1 MVSLK
6 DLEKKIE
13 KYLPPKELWPDFK
26 IPKDFYE
33 SLPQNLNL
41 AEEILE
47 KTAEKRKHK
56 VAIYFEDQKY
66 TYRELSE
73 LSNKL
78 ASALTEL
85 GVEPLDRVAIRFSN
99 IPEAVISNFG
109 ILKTGALPVTLHPRW
124 SKKEVLHVLN
134 DSGAKLLITE
144 KDLLKEVNEVKS
156 ELKYL
161 QNVIVVG
168 DGEGYLSFGELI
180 KKGSRKFEPV
190 EVPKDSPGVL
200 LYTSGTTGPP
210 KGVVHFIPG
219 ILTVVRNVGNYVWK
233 LTDEDVFGSAA
244 PITFALGYG
253 GLALIPYYFGSAVSL
268 MRQPAPDYVFSMIE
282 KHGVTVMS
290 MAPTWYRKTLPVLD
304 KLLQKYDTS
313 TVRLFTGGGEAFGA
327 DAIKAWYEKTGKM
340 IAEGF
345 GATELFY
352 ISISNAVAPKPKP
365 GSIGMPVPG
374 VEVNIVDPENFQPIT
389 EPRKEGLMLIKA
401 PCGTVYWNPYAED
414 NKLLKK
420 MKKDVLMKSVALG
433 DLAYKD
439 EEGYIWFAGK
449 GEDII
454 KSSGYRIGA
463 DEIEVTLMGHPAVD
477 DAGVVGVPHPVR
489 GEDVVAFVVLKKG
502 YEASEKTKKEI
513 YEYLQ
518 ANLAKYKLPRE
529 IFFVESLPRH
539 LTGKLLRREL
549 KEIAKKMYT
558 PKED

>member
-1 MVSLK
+1 MVN
-6 DLEKKIE
+6 LEKVE
-13 KYLPPKELWPDFK
+13 KYLPPKELWPDFR

-47 KTAEKRKHK
+47 KNAEKLKHK
-56 VAIYFEDQKY
+56 VAIYFEDKKY
-66 TYRELSE
+66 TYREISI

-78 ASALTEL
+78 ASALVEL
-85 GVEPLDRVAIRFSN
+85 GVEPLDRVGIRFSN
-99 IPEAVISNFG
+99 IPEAVISNFA

-134 DSGAKLLITE
+134 DSGAKFLITE
-144 KDLLKEVNEVKS
+144 KGLLKEVDEVKS

-168 DGEGYLSFGELI
+168 DGEGYLSFEELV
-180 KKGSRKFEPV
+180 KKGSRKFEAV
-190 EVPKDSPGVL
+190 KVPKDSPGVL

-219 ILTVVRNVGNYVWK
+219 ILTTVRNVGTYVWK
-233 LTDEDVFGSAA
+233 LTEADVLGSAA

-253 GLALIPYYFGSAVSL
+253 GLAMIPYYFGSAVSL
-268 MRQPAPDYVFSMIE
+268 MRQPDPDYVFSCIE

-290 MAPTWYRKTLPVLD
+290 MAPTWYRKTLPALD
-304 KLLQKYDTS
+304 KLLQKYDIS

-327 DAIKAWYEKTGKM
+327 DTIKAWYEKTGKM

-365 GSIGMPVPG
+365 GSIGLPVPG
-374 VEVNIVDPENFQPIT
+374 VEVDIIDPETLSPIK

-420 MKKDVLMKSVALG
+420 MQKDVLMKSVALG

-439 EEGYIWFAGK
+439 EDGYIWFAGK

-463 DEIEVTLMGHPAVD
+463 DEIEVALMGHPAVD
-477 DAGVVGVPHPVR
+477 DAGVVGVPHPIR

-502 YEASEKTKKEI
+502 YEANEKTKKEI

-518 ANLAKYKLPRE
+518 ANIAKYKLPRE

-558 PKED
+558 PKD